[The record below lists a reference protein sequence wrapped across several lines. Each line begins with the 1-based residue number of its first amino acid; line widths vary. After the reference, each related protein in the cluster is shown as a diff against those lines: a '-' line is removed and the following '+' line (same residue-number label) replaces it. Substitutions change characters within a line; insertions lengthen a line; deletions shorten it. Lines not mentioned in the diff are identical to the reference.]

1 MKNILAIQSHVVFG
15 HAGNSAAEFP
25 MRRLGANVWP
35 LNTVQFS
42 NHTQYGKWTGCV
54 MPPAHLTE
62 IVQGIADIN
71 QLQRCDAVLS
81 GYLGSAEQGEHILG
95 IVRQVKSANPAAKY
109 FCDPV
114 MGHPEKGCIV
124 APGVAE
130 FHVRYALPAS
140 DIIAPNLVELEIL
153 CGHPVANVNEAVLA
167 ARELIAQGPEVVL
180 VKHLSRA
187 GLSMDRF
194 EMLLV
199 TAQEAWHISR
209 PLVDFGLRQP
219 VGVGDVTSGLLL
231 VKLHFIGLQS
241 AVPLIDI
248 NVAGKYGVIR
258 IVAFRMIGID
268 RHRQVV
274 GFPFNQ
280 RTIVAWYAKHTLR
293 GEIGSEALLAI
304 QGAGNHG
311 GQEAGNTF
319 FHTLYLLFRHRV
331 AAACKR
337 SEPNVLV

>member
-42 NHTQYGKWTGCV
+42 NHTQYGQWTGAV

-62 IVQGIADIN
+62 IVQGIAAIG
-71 QLQRCDAVLS
+71 QLHRCDAVLS

-95 IVRQVKSANPAAKY
+95 IVREVKKANPQALY

-130 FHVRYALPAS
+130 FHARHALPAS
-140 DIIAPNLVELEIL
+140 DIIAPNLIELEL
-153 CGHPVANVNEAVLA
+153 LSGHAVNTVEEAVTTS
-167 ARELIAQGPEVVL
+167 RELIALGPKVVL
-180 VKHLSRA
+180 VKHLARA
-187 GLSMDRF
+187 GYHKDRF

-199 TAQEAWHISR
+199 TQDEAWHISR
-209 PLVDFGLRQP
+209 PLVDFGERQP

-231 VKLHFIGLQS
+231 VKLLQGATHRDALEHVTA
-241 AVPLIDI
+241 AVYEI
-248 NVAGKYGVIR
+248 
-258 IVAFRMIGID
+258 MIMTKKMGEYEL
-268 RHRQVV
+268 QVV
-274 GFPFNQ
+274 AAQEGIAKPEHYF
-280 RTIVAWYAKHTLR
+280 TAVAL
-293 GEIGSEALLAI
+293 
-304 QGAGNHG
+304 
-311 GQEAGNTF
+311 
-319 FHTLYLLFRHRV
+319 
-331 AAACKR
+331 
-337 SEPNVLV
+337 

>member
-1 MKNILAIQSHVVFG
+1 MKNILAIQSHVVYG

-54 MPPAHLTE
+54 MPPSHLTE
-62 IVQGIADIN
+62 IVQGIAAIDK
-71 QLQRCDAVLS
+71 LHTCDAVLS

-95 IVRQVKSANPAAKY
+95 IVRQVKAANPQAKY

-130 FHVRYALPAS
+130 FHVRHGLPAS

-153 CGHPVANVNEAVLA
+153 CEHAVNNVEEAVLA
-167 ARELIAQGPEVVL
+167 ARELIAQGPQIVL
-180 VKHLSRA
+180 VKHLARA
-187 GLSMDRF
+187 GYSRDRF

-199 TAQEAWHISR
+199 TADEAWHISRDRFEMLLVTADEAWHISR
-209 PLVDFGLRQP
+209 PLVDFGMRQP

-231 VKLHFIGLQS
+231 VKLLQGATLQEALEHVTA
-241 AVPLIDI
+241 AVYEIMVTTKAMQEYEL
-248 NVAGKYGVIR
+248 
-258 IVAFRMIGID
+258 
-268 RHRQVV
+268 QVV
-274 GFPFNQ
+274 AAQ
-280 RTIVAWYAKHTLR
+280 DRIAKPEHYFSATKL
-293 GEIGSEALLAI
+293 
-304 QGAGNHG
+304 
-311 GQEAGNTF
+311 
-319 FHTLYLLFRHRV
+319 
-331 AAACKR
+331 
-337 SEPNVLV
+337 